1 MRHRTP
7 VLSFKNLF
15 LSVFVFFV
23 ICHSQTRA
31 RAHTHSLPLSPSL
44 PPSLPLSV
52 SLSLSLSHTVHAGCI
67 YLEVSMKAA
76 QVVKIGH
83 TNKYKN
89 SRDAIGNL
97 AAYKRADSTLF
108 VLLIPVSVM
117 HICVRCVSIACVRAC
132 MHACMRACGW
142 TSVCLRYVCVCVCV
156 CVCRVMSCVST
167 HLSFWIWIHIGVKI
181 VRGSRC
187 KHTSKTA

>member
-1 MRHRTP
+1 VRHRTP

-23 ICHSQTRA
+23 TCHSQTRA
-31 RAHTHSLPLSPSL
+31 RAHTHSLPLPPSL
-44 PPSLPLSV
+44 PPSLSL

-97 AAYKRADSTLF
+97 AAYRRADSTLF
-108 VLLIPVSVM
+108 VRLIPVSVM
-117 HICVRCVSIACVRAC
+117 HICVRCVSIACMHAC
-132 MHACMRACGW
+132 MHASACGW
-142 TSVCLRYVCVCVCV
+142 PSVCLRCVCVCACV
-156 CVCRVMSCVST
+156 CVCRVMSCVFT
-167 HLSFWIWIHIGVKI
+167 HLSGFGGLVNTH
-181 VRGSRC
+181 RCQNRSRI
-187 KHTSKTA
+187 